1 MTPSSALSQF
11 KTLWTS
17 LGKWQRISV
26 LAAALAVV
34 AGLSA
39 FALTRKGVEYK
50 PLFTG
55 MSAEDAGAVMQKL
68 KESNTEHT
76 ISDDGGTVLV
86 PAAKAAEARLQMA
99 AAGLP
104 RTGRIG
110 FELFDQTK
118 LGTTDFAEQVNF
130 RRALEGELER
140 SIRSVA
146 EVESARVH
154 ITPPKNSVFLES
166 REPAKASVLLQL
178 KHNTRPAAATVTA
191 ICHLVAS
198 AVEGL
203 APADVSVVDGHGNLL
218 SKPKKAQDPG
228 EVSDE
233 AIEYRL
239 RLEKDLLAK
248 VNATLEPLLGP
259 GRYRISLSVD
269 CDYSSGEQSEE
280 LYDPEK
286 SVMLT
291 SQKSEESASGSN
303 VAGVPGTS
311 SNLPRPAPRSGTSG
325 AGVVRRTENIA
336 YQSSRTVRKLR
347 LPQGNVRRISAS
359 VLLDQAVRWENQGGQ
374 MQRVLIPPTEQNVQA
389 IRELVSGA
397 IGLVPTRG
405 DQLVVQS
412 LPFDSTLKTPPPP
425 LPSKPV
431 PATRTTP
438 GSQAPNGITLPLP
451 GDWRLWA
458 AGAAA
463 LVLLLVVGLFLFS
476 RRRKKKQK
484 AEALRQAQLAAE
496 RAAAIEASEASALGA
511 PDEKALG
518 PSEDEK
524 HRMDLEA
531 LCLSLRQMITDD
543 PQMAAG
549 VLRTWLEKE

>member
-1 MTPSSALSQF
+1 MNPSSVLDQIRS
-11 KTLWTS
+11 LWAS
-17 LGKWQRISV
+17 LGRWQRISV
-26 LAAALAVV
+26 VGAALAVV
-34 AGLSA
+34 AGVTAFSVQRSSA
-39 FALTRKGVEYK
+39 DFK
-50 PLFTG
+50 PVFTG
-55 MSAEDAGAVMQKL
+55 MSAEDAGAVVQKL
-68 KESNTEHT
+68 KESNTEYKL
-76 ISDDGGTVLV
+76 SEDGATVLV
-86 PAAKAAEARLQMA
+86 PAPKVAESRLQLA

-178 KHNTRPAAATVTA
+178 KDKSRPAPATVTA

-218 SKPKKAQDPG
+218 SKPKKSQDAG

-233 AIEYRL
+233 LIEYR
-239 RLEKDLLAK
+239 RKLEKDLLAK
-248 VNATLEPLLGP
+248 ANATLEPLLGQ
-259 GRYRISLSVD
+259 GHYRMGLSVD

-280 LYDPEK
+280 LYDPDK

-291 SQKSEESASGSN
+291 SQKSEESASGST
-303 VAGVPGTS
+303 VAGVPGTG
-311 SNLPRPAPRSGTSG
+311 SNLPRSAARTVGGGS
-325 AGVVRRTENIA
+325 GVVRRTENIS

-347 LPQGNVRRISAS
+347 LPQGSVRRISAS
-359 VLLDQAVRWENQGGQ
+359 LLLDQTVRWENQSGQ
-374 MQRVLIPPTEQNVQA
+374 LQRVLVPPTEDNIRA

-397 IGLVPTRG
+397 IGLVPSRG
-405 DQLVVQS
+405 DQLVVET
-412 LPFDSTLKTPPPP
+412 LPFDSTLRTPAPAQPVRKGVDTPAGMPAPGDSP
-425 LPSKPV
+425 LP
-431 PATRTTP
+431 A
-438 GSQAPNGITLPLP
+438 LP

-458 AGAAA
+458 GGAVAA
-463 LVLLLVVGLFLFS
+463 VLLLAAGLFFFL
-476 RRRKKKQK
+476 RKRALRRK
-484 AEALRQAQLAAE
+484 
-496 RAAAIEASEASALGA
+496 AAAAAAAQIAAQQQASLNANEPAALASAE
-511 PDEKALG
+511 EKAL
-518 PSEDEK
+518 PQSEEERQ
-524 HRMDLEA
+524 RMDLE
-531 LCLSLRQMITDD
+531 LLTTSLRQMITDD
-543 PQMAAG
+543 PVMAAA
-549 VLRTWLEKE
+549 VLRSWLEKGA